1 MASKRFLNKLKK
13 EKTTGNMYFSKF
25 WERVA
30 KGKRFKKENN
40 NKINSKKELMKQQEK
55 HDKTR
60 NLSDDKSPLKE
71 D

>member
-1 MASKRFLNKLKK
+1 
-13 EKTTGNMYFSKF
+13 MYFSKF